1 MPLEHALWRIG
12 TGGALTR
19 LVVAKMETEEAL
31 EDFIFRDVAIL
42 NDGWLIIGRQV
53 ATDFG
58 KFIDLLAVDETGSLI
73 VIELKKDQTPR
84 EVVAQAIDYAAWVQN
99 LTSDRIA
106 DIFQAFV
113 SKYRPEWSSKTL
125 DEVFCERFKVELP
138 EDELNAGHQIVVVA
152 ARLDNSTERIV
163 QYLADRDIAINI
175 AFFRVFGEGEQ
186 QLLSRAWFID
196 PIGADET
203 ARKTP
208 GATSKWNGEYYA
220 SFGQSESRD
229 WEDAVRYG
237 FISAGGGRWF
247 TNTLAL
253 LVPGGRV
260 WVNVPGRGYVGVCE
274 VENRVVKID
283 QFMVKLDDGREVPIT
298 QAPLR
303 ATRMTDSADDDEKA
317 EYLVRVKWIRTVP
330 LSQAI
335 HEVGFFG
342 NQNSVCRPTAAKWL
356 YTVDRLRQR
365 FNLDSTTAAGG
376 MSAH

>member
-12 TGGALTR
+12 APLSR
-19 LVVAKMETEEAL
+19 LPVARMDAEDEL
-31 EDFIFRDVAIL
+31 EDYIFRDVTIL
-42 NDGWLIIGRQV
+42 NDGWMIIGRQV

-58 KFIDLLAVDETGSLI
+58 KFIDLLAVDETGTLI

-84 EVVAQAIDYAAWVQN
+84 EVVAQAIDYAAWVEG

-106 DIFQAFV
+106 EIFETFV
-113 SKYRPEWSSKTL
+113 TRYRSELFGKTL
-125 DEVFCERFKVELP
+125 DEVFRERFGSDLP
-138 EDELNAGHQIVVVA
+138 EDDLNAAHQIVVVA

-175 AFFRVFGEGEQ
+175 AFFRVFVDGDH

-196 PIGADET
+196 PTGADE
-203 ARKTP
+203 
-208 GATSKWNGEYYA
+208 ATRIPKAAHSKWNGEYYA
-220 SFGQSESRD
+220 SFGHDDYRD
-229 WEDAVRYG
+229 WEDARRYG

-253 LVPGGRV
+253 LVPGARV

-283 QFMVKLDDGREVPIT
+283 QFMVKLDDGSEVAIT
-298 QAPLR
+298 QAPLH
-303 ATRMTDSADDDEKA
+303 AAKMKESAGQNADNDDKA
-317 EYLVRVKWIRTVP
+317 EYLVRVKWILTVP
-330 LSQAI
+330 LNQAV

-342 NQNSVCRPTAAKWL
+342 NQNSVCRPTAPKWNH
-356 YTVDRLRQR
+356 TVERLKQR
-365 FNLDSTTAAGG
+365 FRIEGPPAA
-376 MSAH
+376 